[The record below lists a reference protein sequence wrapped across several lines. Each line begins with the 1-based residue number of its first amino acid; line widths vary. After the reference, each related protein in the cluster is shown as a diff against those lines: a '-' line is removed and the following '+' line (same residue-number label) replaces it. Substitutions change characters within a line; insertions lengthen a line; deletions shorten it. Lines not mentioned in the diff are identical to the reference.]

1 MSEFEPRTNLIQ
13 QISEVG
19 WSRLVGTEV
28 VNPNGDRYVIQGPI
42 TGGIP
47 SNVYSEGQW
56 YPVANA
62 YPNLIQD
69 FCGDLG
75 WLREENLFYLFV
87 IPAGDR
93 EEDEKLTEEQHQA
106 QQRPQFTKRGGN
118 GYTNNNNNNDT
129 LATNQFAAAGNSNQ
143 AQIAAVLSSSNFVW
157 QSAQPPSI
165 LVEIYFLC
173 VSQTFRRRGL
183 GCLFVRLFQQLVL
196 REVRKQQAA
205 LQLQV
210 ESVRFGVES
219 VFRYHRYSSHASIAA
234 NSSNA
239 SSTANNIAV
248 LGGTSP
254 PAQNVW
260 TIEDNPSLWFWYSI
274 GFQPVAVALGSV
286 YMIQDYP
293 LYNNG
298 GVPLPSYSNCLSSSN
313 TGDANSGQSSQ
324 QRLMQLIAQID
335 QLANG
340 EFIEISD
347 NSNSNTTNN
356 NNNSINTNN
365 NINNN
370 NVHNNIGQPRQN
382 TYSAASARPR
392 LLDYTPGRNNKME

>member
-47 SNVYSEGQW
+47 SNVYSQGQW

-93 EEDEKLTEEQHQA
+93 GEDERLTEEQHS
-106 QQRPQFTKRGGN
+106 QQRN
-118 GYTNNNNNNDT
+118 GFPNNNNNNDT
-129 LATNQFAAAGNSNQ
+129 LATNQFAAAAAGNSNQ

-157 QSAQPPSI
+157 RSTQPPSI

-205 LQLQV
+205 LQLRV

-219 VFRYHRYSSHASIAA
+219 VFRYHRYSSHASTA

-254 PAQNVW
+254 AKNVW

-274 GFQPVAVALGSV
+274 GFQPVAMALGSV
-286 YMIQDYP
+286 YMIQDYS

-298 GVPLPSYSNCLSSSN
+298 GVPPPSYSNCLSSL
-313 TGDANSGQSSQ
+313 NSGDSISE

-335 QLANG
+335 QLANA
-340 EFIEISD
+340 EFREISG
-347 NSNSNTTNN
+347 NNNSNTTNDNSFN
-356 NNNSINTNN
+356 NNN
-365 NINNN
+365 NNN
-370 NVHNNIGQPRQN
+370 NNNDVHNIGQPRHN

-392 LLDYTPGRNNKME
+392 LLAYTPGRNNKMD